1 MPRTKNGLRR
11 RAQMKE
17 FSSKNIRSIREI
29 PAKPRSGSS
38 GVSHRR
44 LFVQHAYPVDSGN
57 AENPSSNGDIA
68 TSTSLKLERFNKS

>member
-44 LFVQHAYPVDSGN
+44 QYAYPVDSGN

-68 TSTSLKLERFNKS
+68 TNTSLKLERFNKS